1 MADRKMFDPE
11 RARKLSAEAVKLAGW
26 VLAANADNLLP
37 LIVEQLGAPSTEHAK
52 RAVSMAYKILLLL
65 EASIEEAPASEVHD
79 AHDKIEAMRKRAH
92 H

>member
-1 MADRKMFDPE
+1 MADRKLFNPE
-11 RARKLSAEAVKLAGW
+11 RAKATTLEAVKMTGW
-26 VLAANADNLLP
+26 TLAANADNLLP

-52 RAVSMAYKILLLL
+52 RAVSMAYKILLML
-65 EASIEEAPASEVHD
+65 ELSIEEASPSEVHD